1 MGEREGSSNVRYTV
15 LVLVAFALVALVTLA
30 VIILASPGFW
40 WIVHH
45 TA

>member
-1 MGEREGSSNVRYTV
+1 MRSAEGRSRDVRYAV
-15 LVLVAFALVALVTLA
+15 IIIAVIVLVAVA

-40 WIVHH
+40 WLVHN